1 MATALCCGLVTAPL
15 AAAAP
20 ALADT
25 TGCAAYPTP
34 LAATSRP
41 SPATSP
47 WTGSWGTA
55 LSNAGPAAQSGVSG
69 QQTLRMVVHS
79 SIAGNSARIHLANT
93 FSSAPVTIGHATIA
107 VQGSGAT
114 PAATPVTLTFG
125 GGQQTVIPA
134 GGDVYSDQAAFPVTA
149 DENLLVSIYLPD
161 PVSSAPY
168 HPDALTTSYTS
179 APGDSTDH
187 AAGAGST
194 GFTTSYYHW
203 AYLSGLDVTA
213 GGGGTVVAIG
223 DSQTDEGH
231 TTADT
236 NRRWVDD
243 YGRAL
248 QAQPNPMGVVNEGLS
263 GNRLLTDAPG
273 QKPGYGASA
282 LTRFDRDVLAQ
293 PNARSVILYEGI
305 NDISLDGATDAALEA
320 GIQQLSARAHAKGLS
335 FSVATIPP
343 FEGNSMYSAAKDNV
357 RQCVNAYIRSTSDID
372 HYLDF
377 DQATRDPL
385 APGRLFAGYYN
396 RGDDQLHL
404 NDNGNQVLANT
415 IAAPPAASSV
425 PLNFSQQVAGDF
437 RGTGHTDLIAR
448 DTSGN
453 LYRWPGN
460 GDGTFGSR
468 ILLTGGWNFTQTT
481 AADLTGDGIADLVAK
496 DSAGNLYLWTG
507 NAGGTFSTKKLLT
520 SGWNYTQTTAA
531 DLTGT
536 GRADLIAADSN
547 GNLYRWPGNG
557 DGTFGSR
564 ILLTGGWNFT
574 QTTAADFRGTGHAD
588 LIARDD
594 STGTLYRWPGNGDGT
609 FGARTAVTAGWA
621 PFSQTTAGR
630 FRGTGAADLIA
641 RNDSTGD
648 LDEWDNVGNASFT
661 RPLRLTG
668 GW

>member
-1 MATALCCGLVTAPL
+1 MALCCGLVTAPF

-20 ALADT
+20 AVADS
-25 TGCAAYPTP
+25 TGCAAFPTP
-34 LAATSRP
+34 LAATVRP

-55 LSNAGPAAQSGVSG
+55 LSTAGPAAQSGVSG
-69 QQTLRMVVHS
+69 RQTLRMVVHS
-79 SIAGNSARIHLANT
+79 SIAGSSARIHLANT

-114 PAATPVTLTFG
+114 PAATPLTLTFG
-125 GGQQTVIPA
+125 GSQQTVIPA
-134 GGDVYSDQAAFPVTA
+134 GGDAYSDQAAFPVTA

-179 APGDSTDH
+179 APGDSADH
-187 AAGAGST
+187 AAGLGST
-194 GFTTSYYHW
+194 GFTTAYYHW

-213 GGGGTVVAIG
+213 AGSGGTVVAIG

-263 GNRLLTDAPG
+263 GNRLLTDVTG
-273 QKPGYGASA
+273 QKAAYGASA
-282 LTRFDRDVLAQ
+282 LTRFDRDALAQ

-357 RQCVNAYIRSTSDID
+357 RQCVNAYIRTTSDID

-385 APGRLFAGYYN
+385 APGHLFAGYYN

-415 IAAPPAASSV
+415 IAAPPKSPSV
-425 PLNFSQQVAGDF
+425 SLNFSQQAAGDF

-448 DTSGN
+448 DDATGNLYRWPGNGDGTFGSRVLLTSGWNFTQTTAADFNGDGTADLVAKDSAGNLYRWTGNTGGTFSAPVKLTDGWNFTQTTAADLTGTGRADLIAADATGN

-468 ILLTGGWNFTQTT
+468 ILLT
-481 AADLTGDGIADLVAK
+481 
-496 DSAGNLYLWTG
+496 S
-507 NAGGTFSTKKLLT
+507 
-520 SGWNYTQTTAA
+520 
-531 DLTGT
+531 
-536 GRADLIAADSN
+536 
-547 GNLYRWPGNG
+547 
-557 DGTFGSR
+557 
-564 ILLTGGWNFT
+564 
-574 QTTAADFRGTGHAD
+574 
-588 LIARDD
+588 
-594 STGTLYRWPGNGDGT
+594 
-609 FGARTAVTAGWA
+609 GWA
-621 PFSQTTAGR
+621 PFSQTTAGK
-630 FRGTGAADLIA
+630 FRGTAAADLIA
-641 RNDSTGD
+641 RNDTTGD